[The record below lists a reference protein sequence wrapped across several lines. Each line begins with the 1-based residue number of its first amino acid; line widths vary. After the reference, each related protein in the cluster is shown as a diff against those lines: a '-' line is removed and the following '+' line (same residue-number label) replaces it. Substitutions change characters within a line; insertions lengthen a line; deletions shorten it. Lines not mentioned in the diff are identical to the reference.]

1 MKLMHRSQVSVF
13 LKAFAVFALG
23 SIGTFAQAHDA
34 SISALKAG
42 MEGAYVLES
51 WQRKGEILRPPAVDA
66 RAVLLNGHILFIA
79 YDRASGANRTT
90 IAGYGTYTFEPGK
103 YSYGY
108 ERYSVVT
115 QTPEGTLISDT
126 LPWDGMR
133 TFSASVKNDELRL
146 QAIDGPQEMRITRD
160 RLSYTD
166 GEQTRV
172 YRRQTK

>member
-1 MKLMHRSQVSVF
+1 
-13 LKAFAVFALG
+13 
-23 SIGTFAQAHDA
+23 
-34 SISALKAG
+34 

-79 YDRASGANRTT
+79 YDRASGINRTT

-108 ERYSVVT
+108 DRYSVIT
-115 QTPEGTLISDT
+115 QTAEGMLISDT
-126 LPWDGMR
+126 LPSDGMR
-133 TFSASVKNDELRL
+133 TFSASVKNNEIRL
-146 QAIDGPQEMRITRD
+146 QAVDGPQEMRITRE

-166 GEQTRV
+166 REQTRV
-172 YRRQTK
+172 YRRETK